1 MALATIL
8 MAHLLSSQT
17 MREEESLKDVIYL
30 NLIFF
35 QSLVQVITTT
45 EEVLH
50 QEEL

>member
-17 MREEESLKDVIYL
+17 MREEESLKD
-30 NLIFF
+30 
-35 QSLVQVITTT
+35 SLVQVITTT